1 MAVYRIC
8 VVRNLNSDKEKN
20 FSMGN
25 TVNSLEPWS
34 AKKSLSL
41 YNVNGWSGGFFSVNE
56 KGNVIV
62 TPKGANG
69 PSLDLLELVN
79 DLVDRGLRAPLW
91 IRFPDIL
98 ESRVKMIAEAF
109 QNAFQTFQYKG
120 RYRGVYPIKVNQQRH
135 LVEALARFG
144 QETNLGL
151 EAGSKPELL
160 IALSLSENPEAL
172 LICNGFK
179 DKEYIETALLATRLG
194 RNVVIVIDR
203 YQELPL
209 LLQVA
214 RQQDIK
220 PRIGFRAKL
229 ENRGAGKWVDSS
241 GPRSKFGLTAMEIV
255 EGVEFLKK
263 EGMLECLQLLHFH
276 IGSQITSIRPIKDS
290 LQEACRIYA
299 DLCTMG
305 VELKM
310 LDVGGG
316 LGVDYDGSKTN
327 WENSLNYSEQEYA
340 NDVVSAIQ
348 SICEER
354 ELPHPDVITESGR
367 ALVAHHAV
375 LVFNVLGTHEILKDI
390 GPTQPNPDDHEKVHE
405 LWEVYSRLTHKNMV
419 ESYHDTIQAKE
430 DAANLFNLG
439 YLTLKDRAAIEALFW
454 AIIGKVQKM
463 SKDMVERPEDFE
475 NLDKELHDTYYSN
488 FSVFQSAPDHWAVRQ
503 LFPVMPIHRLDHEP
517 TRRATFVDLTCDSD
531 GKMDRFIDIKDV
543 KHALEVHPLEPGK
556 EYYIGVFLLGAY
568 QEILGDLHN
577 LFGDTDAVY
586 VSIKDDDYEI
596 DHLVEGDTV
605 TQVLEYVEYY
615 KPALMERMRFAV
627 ENAMKSKR
635 MTIQEGRSFLQ
646 HYEQGLD
653 GYTYLEGND

>member
-1 MAVYRIC
+1 MA
-8 VVRNLNSDKEKN
+8 
-20 FSMGN
+20 N
-25 TVNSLEPWS
+25 TPNSLESWNS
-34 AKKSLSL
+34 KKSLSL
-41 YNVNGWSGGFFSVNE
+41 YNVNGWSDGFFSINE
-56 KGNVIV
+56 KGNAIV
-62 TPKGANG
+62 TPKGPNG
-69 PSLDLLELVN
+69 PSLDLPELVN

-98 ESRVKMIAEAF
+98 GSRVKIIAEAF
-109 QNAFQTFQYKG
+109 HNAFQTFQYKG
-120 RYRGVYPIKVNQQRH
+120 GYRGVYPIKVNQQRH
-135 LVEALARFG
+135 LVEALMRFG
-144 QETNLGL
+144 QETGLGL

-160 IALSLSENPEAL
+160 IALSLMNNPEAL
-172 LICNGFK
+172 LVCNGFK
-179 DKEYIETALLATRLG
+179 DKEYIETALLSTRLG
-194 RNVVIVIDR
+194 KTVLIVIDR
-203 YQELPL
+203 FQELPL
-209 LLQVA
+209 LVQIA
-214 RQQDIK
+214 RQLDIK
-220 PRIGFRAKL
+220 PLIGFRAKL

-263 EGMLECLQLLHFH
+263 EGMLDCLQLLHFH
-276 IGSQITSIRPIKDS
+276 IGSQITSIRPIKDA

-299 DLCTMG
+299 DLHAMG
-305 VELKM
+305 APMKY

-354 ELPHPDVITESGR
+354 DLAHPEIITESGR

-375 LVFNVLGTHEILKDI
+375 LVFNVLGTHEILKAG
-390 GPTQPNPDDHEKVHE
+390 GPTTPQAEDHEKVHE
-405 LWEVYSRLTHKNMV
+405 LFEVYNRLTHKNMV
-419 ESYHDTIQAKE
+419 ESYHDTIKVKE
-430 DAANLFNLG
+430 DSATLFNLG
-439 YLTLKDRAAIEALFW
+439 YLTLRDRAAIEALFW
-454 AIIGKVQKM
+454 MIIGKIQKM
-463 SKDMVERPEDFE
+463 SKDVNERPEEFE
-475 NLDKELHDTYYSN
+475 SLDKELHDTYYCN
-488 FSVFQSAPDHWAVRQ
+488 FSVFQSAPDHWAVKQ
-503 LFPVMPIHRLDHEP
+503 LFPVMPIHRLNEEP

-556 EYYIGVFLLGAY
+556 EYYIGIFLLGAY

-586 VSIKDDDYEI
+586 VSIKDDGDYEI
-596 DHLVEGDTV
+596 DHIVEGDTV
-605 TQVLEYVEYY
+605 TEVLEYVEYF
-615 KPALMERMRFAV
+615 KPALMERMRFSV

-635 MTIQEGRSFLQ
+635 MTIQEGRTFLQ
-646 HYEQGLD
+646 YYELGLD